1 MGDPARTGPP
11 HRPDLH
17 PVPGYGTR
25 RPRGRPLLR
34 TMFGDQ
40 FRRTRLGQG
49 RTLAD
54 VARAARVSLPYLSEV
69 ERGRKEASSEVL
81 AAICDALGIS
91 LADLLIDA
99 GTDLVAWQLAAP
111 QVLRLGSVGQHGAGQ
126 HGAGQHGAGQHGAGQ
141 HGAGQDPAGLA
152 APGRRSTGQVSCML
166 AA

>member
-1 MGDPARTGPP
+1 MGDPARTNPP
-11 HRPDLH
+11 FRPDLH
-17 PVPGYGTR
+17 PVPGAGPG
-25 RPRGRPLLR
+25 RPGKPRERPLLR
-34 TMFGDQ
+34 AMLGDQ
-40 FRRTRLGQG
+40 LRRTRLGQG

-99 GTDLVAWQLAAP
+99 GTDLVAWQLAGP
-111 QVLRLGSVGQHGAGQ
+111 RVPRLGTAGVN
-126 HGAGQHGAGQHGAGQ
+126 
-141 HGAGQDPAGLA
+141 PAGSA
-152 APGRRSTGQVSCML
+152 APGGLGTAQASCRL